1 MCIGLGGKI
10 RTHPRSIAEELK
22 LDSIGQVYTHLGSIE
37 TLLQGR
43 IYGGE
48 TYAPQKAT
56 MLRSFVRRH
65 STRLS
70 GDSKKRLLGLA
81 DEHETAVSHEEALS
95 AGISDTDAS
104 ERGKDAGSEPI

>member
-81 DEHETAVSHEEALS
+81 DEHMKKRSQPVFLILTLVSAEKMLVPS
-95 AGISDTDAS
+95 PFD
-104 ERGKDAGSEPI
+104 